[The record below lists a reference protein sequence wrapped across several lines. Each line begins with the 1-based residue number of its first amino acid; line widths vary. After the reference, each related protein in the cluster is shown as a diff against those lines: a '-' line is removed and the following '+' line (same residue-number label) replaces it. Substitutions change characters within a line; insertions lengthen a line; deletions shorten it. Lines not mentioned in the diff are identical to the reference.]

1 MAVYELIR
9 KGAWVKSSGSQLAL
23 GGLALAIILP
33 WLPLP
38 GMALDLL
45 LAAGLALSLSLLLL
59 ALTTEAPERLA
70 ALPAALVVTSLGRV
84 GLALALGRAT
94 LNGSSSGALVE
105 SLGALAGGGEGDIWS
120 ALASLVVLALVAFVV
135 ISVGV
140 TRLSEVAARFALDA
154 LPGRQMAID
163 SALTGGRISDT
174 EGRLAAQRVESQNA
188 FYGAMDGA
196 TRFLRGE
203 MIATLL
209 IVGISGVAAVVRGGG
224 GDALNDTVLLVVGQG
239 MGLLLPAV
247 LTGAAAAVLV
257 VRAGAP
263 LAMGELGQELL
274 VRPAVL
280 LAVAVAL
287 LVLALTPGLSTL
299 PLLLAAGLVGGG
311 AHYARRLQLLRE
323 HETPGHE
330 APPLQLE
337 LGLGLVSLLA
347 SGELQEGLTTTRLR
361 LSEELGFAVP
371 ALAVKD
377 AESLPAMSYRLH
389 LGAVVVAEGELRPG
403 RWLAVA
409 GPEGVLPVGGQETM
423 LPDGSPGLWVN
434 ESEQRE
440 ALAAGCHL
448 LRPVEVLSL
457 HLETVIWAQAAE
469 LLDGQRVAELVAAA
483 RATHPASVAAW
494 ENSGQTLLELRDF
507 GRLLLAEEVAL
518 RERVCL
524 LEAVARES
532 GRERDPG
539 RLLERVRVAL
549 SRTVTMRVA
558 PGGTAEVV
566 RLAPALEEELIAA
579 ARRGAPEGIIAL
591 ERGRLEE
598 WQQALRRESERWGSW
613 RRPMVVLCRSE
624 CRGALG
630 QLFKQAGLRALAIKA
645 EELLPLTMVQ
655 TLQVLTPEAL
665 ETPARA
671 AGGEWSS

>member
-1 MAVYELIR
+1 MAEYELIR
-9 KGAWVKSSGSQLAL
+9 GGAWIKSSGSHLAL
-23 GGLALAIILP
+23 GGLALAILLP
-33 WLPLP
+33 LLPLP

-59 ALTTEAPERLA
+59 ALTTDAPERLA
-70 ALPAALVVTSLGRV
+70 AFPAALVVTSLGRV

-94 LNGSSSGALVE
+94 LSGGSSGALVE

-120 ALASLVVLALVAFVV
+120 AAASLVVVALVAFVV

-163 SALTGGRISDT
+163 SALTGGRMSEV
-174 EGRLAAQRVESQNA
+174 EGRLAVEQVESQSV

-209 IVGISGVAAVVRGGG
+209 IVGISGLAAAARGGG
-224 GDALNDTVLLVVGQG
+224 GESLGEAVLLAVGQG
-239 MGLLLPAV
+239 VGLLLPAV

-257 VRAGAP
+257 ARAGAP
-263 LAMGELGQELL
+263 LAVGELGQELL
-274 VRPAVL
+274 VRPALL

-287 LVLALTPGLSTL
+287 LVLALAPGISPL

-311 AHYARRLQLLRE
+311 AHYARRLQLLRAQ
-323 HETPGHE
+323 ETPAHE
-330 APPLQLE
+330 PPPLQLE

-347 SGELQEGLTTTRLR
+347 SGELQETLTTTRLR

-371 ALAVKD
+371 ALAVRD

-389 LGAVVVAEGELRPG
+389 LGPLAVGEGELRPG

-409 GPEGVLPVGGQETM
+409 SPEGVLPVGGQETV
-423 LPDGSPGLWVN
+423 LPDGSPGLWVS

-440 ALAAGCHL
+440 ALAASCHL

-457 HLETVIWAQAAE
+457 HLGAVIWAQAAE
-469 LLDGQRVAELVAAA
+469 LLDGQRVAELVAAV

-494 ENSGQTLLELRDF
+494 EGSGQSVLELRDL
-507 GRLLLAEEVAL
+507 GRALLAEGVAL

-532 GRERDPG
+532 GRERDPD

-549 SRTVTMRVA
+549 SRTITSRAA
-558 PGGTAEVV
+558 PGGMAQVV
-566 RLAPALEEELIAA
+566 RLAPALEEELLAA
-579 ARRGAPEGIIAL
+579 AQRGAPEGIVAL
-591 ERGRLEE
+591 EMGRLEE
-598 WQQALRRESERWGSW
+598 WRQALRRESERWGSW
-613 RRPMVVLCRSE
+613 RRPMVVLCHSE

-630 QLFKQAGLRALAIKA
+630 QMIRQAGLAALAIKA
-645 EELLPLTMVQ
+645 EELLPLTLVQ
-655 TLQVLTPEAL
+655 TLHVLQPEAL
-665 ETPARA
+665 SAPARA